1 MPIPTVVELRSAF
14 HWFCEACGRTNFSL
28 PAKMEFAPGE
38 KAGIFREV
46 QGLDDD
52 TPLPD
57 GWEAFEMMEM
67 PERVK
72 CEVCGAEFDTMPDE
86 GPEDFQWE

>member
-38 KAGIFREV
+38 KAEVFRNVHAWAE
-46 QGLDDD
+46 DE
-52 TPLPD
+52 PLPE
-57 GWEAFEMMEM
+57 GWEQFEMLEM
-67 PERVK
+67 PERVR
-72 CEVCGAEFDTMPDE
+72 CGYCGAEFDTTADD
-86 GPEDFQWE
+86 GPEDFEWE